1 MWPVAE
7 EKLEKQNVMA
17 MGKIW
22 SNHVVNTSFSR
33 FLSSMFAFFS
43 SSFISEYAAE
53 ISTILWLFP
62 TEACQGNV
70 VTKPFLGGGHYRRC
84 LSSHVNVQKHGSIA
98 ILELNRRPVNSFS
111 LEFLEE
117 INTTLG
123 SLENDQDCQGVII
136 TSVGYHVVHVFYF
149 KWSSV

>member
-1 MWPVAE
+1 MASCRR
-7 EKLEKQNVMA
+7 KIGKTKCYGDGQNLIKSR
-17 MGKIW
+17 GEHFLLQIPLI
-22 SNHVVNTSFSR
+22 HVC
-33 FLSSMFAFFS
+33 FFS

-53 ISTILWLFP
+53 ILTILWLFP

-149 KWSSV
+149 KWSSD